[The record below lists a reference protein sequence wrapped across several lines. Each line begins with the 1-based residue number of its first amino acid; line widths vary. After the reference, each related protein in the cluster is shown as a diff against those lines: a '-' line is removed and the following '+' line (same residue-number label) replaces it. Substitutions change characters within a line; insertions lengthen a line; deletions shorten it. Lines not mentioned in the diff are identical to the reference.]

1 MIVSVLHAKN
11 IIFAILINFLLPVL
25 INMEDMID
33 MGWYDQPLFQDLV
46 NCQQFLKELST
57 LNVPIFNSNFVE
69 TELNFH
75 ILIAV
80 RHNSKI
86 VDYSNNFLI
95 MSAQWKIIKITIT
108 IKITIKITTMW
119 NKCKVV
125 EVMFLFKTSW
135 LRFMKTF
142 FNSKEIFFISLCHNS

>member
-95 MSAQWKIIKITIT
+95 MSAQWKIIKITIKIKVT
-108 IKITIKITTMW
+108 I
-119 NKCKVV
+119 KCKVV

-135 LRFMKTF
+135 SRFIKTF
-142 FNSKEIFFISLCHNS
+142 FNSKEIFFISLCHDS